1 MPRDDKPESSS
12 DRSPRRGSGERTGRP
27 ARPFVKGSRPPR
39 PAGAGDRPDRP
50 RRSSSDRSDRPA
62 RSFDRDRAPRR
73 SSSDRSDRPD
83 RPRRDSSDRPDR
95 PRRSSSDRSDRPAR
109 SFDRDRPPRRDSSD
123 RPARSFDRD
132 RAPRRDSSDR
142 PDRSF
147 DRDRPPRRDS
157 SDRPARPARSFDRDR
172 PPRRDSS
179 DRPDRPARSFDR
191 DRAPRRDSSDRP
203 DRPRRDSSDR
213 SDRPAR
219 SFDRDRAPRR
229 SSSDRS
235 DRPARS
241 FDRDRPPRRS
251 SSDRSDRPSRPRRD
265 EGPDTRS
272 TAQQKSDDVARR
284 TGGRRYGTDPYPPTT
299 HKRESW
305 KDEGSTRKS
314 SSGPRTSSK
323 RSSRH
328 EDDDDRIMTVSIKN
342 VEAVDANKIKEQLGS
357 TADRAIERLARS
369 LHAFE
374 AHRYSEARKLIMP
387 LLPKVSGIA
396 IVHEVAGLS
405 MYRLGR
411 WQDAADQLE
420 IARGIAAGE
429 VTNHPVLADCYR
441 ALRRYEKVTELWE
454 SLKLM
459 SPPAGLLAEGRIV
472 AAGALADQGELQ
484 AAVRMMTH
492 GTSDPHKVQEHH
504 LREWYVLADL
514 YDRAGDVASARRLFV
529 KIQSSEPKFADVADR
544 LNTLGE

>member
-62 RSFDRDRAPRR
+62 RSFDRDRPPRRSSSDRSDRPDRPARPARSFDRDRAPRR

-83 RPRRDSSDRPDR
+83 R
-95 PRRSSSDRSDRPAR
+95 
-109 SFDRDRPPRRDSSD
+109 PRRDSSD

-142 PDRSF
+142 P
-147 DRDRPPRRDS
+147 
-157 SDRPARPARSFDRDR
+157 
-172 PPRRDSS
+172 
-179 DRPDRPARSFDR
+179 ARSFDR
-191 DRAPRRDSSDRP
+191 DRAPRRDSSDRS
-203 DRPRRDSSDR
+203 DRPARPARSFDRDRAPRRDSSDR

-229 SSSDRS
+229 DSSDRS

>member
-1 MPRDDKPESSS
+1 MPRDDSDASSS
-12 DRSPRRGSGERTGRP
+12 RKPRRTSGERTGRP

-39 PAGAGDRPDRP
+39 PAGEG
-50 RRSSSDRSDRPA
+50 
-62 RSFDRDRAPRR
+62 
-73 SSSDRSDRPD
+73 RSDRPD
-83 RPRRDSSDRPDR
+83 RP
-95 PRRSSSDRSDRPAR
+95 PRRSSSDSSDRPAR
-109 SFDRDRPPRRDSSD
+109 SFDRDRPPRRDSGD
-123 RPARSFDRD
+123 RT
-132 RAPRRDSSDR
+132 
-142 PDRSF
+142 
-147 DRDRPPRRDS
+147 
-157 SDRPARPARSFDRDR
+157 
-172 PPRRDSS
+172 
-179 DRPDRPARSFDR
+179 
-191 DRAPRRDSSDRP
+191 
-203 DRPRRDSSDR
+203 
-213 SDRPAR
+213 DRPAR

-241 FDRDRPPRRS
+241 FDRDRPPRRDSSDRPDRPRRS
-251 SSDRSDRPSRPRRD
+251 SSDRSDRPARSFDRDRAPRRDSGDRPDRPRRD
-265 EGPDTRS
+265 NSDRPARSFDRDRAPRRYSGDRPDRPRRDSSDRPARSFDRDRAPRRDSSDRRPRRDSSDRPVRARREDGPDTRT

-284 TGGRRYGTDPYPPTT
+284 TGGRRYGTDPYPPAKHT
-299 HKRESW
+299 RESW
-305 KDEGSTRKS
+305 QDEGSTRRS

-323 RSSRH
+323 RSSRF
-328 EDDDDRIMTVSIKN
+328 EDDDDRAMTISIKN
-342 VEAVDANKIKEQLGS
+342 VEAGDANKIKEQLGA

-387 LLPKVSGIA
+387 LLSQVIGIA
-396 IVHEVAGLS
+396 VVHEVAGLS

-420 IARGIAAGE
+420 IARGLKPAE
-429 VTNHPVLADCYR
+429 VVNHPVLADCYR

-454 SLKLM
+454 SMKLM
-459 SPPAGLLAEGRIV
+459 SPQAGLLAEGRIV

-484 AAVRMMTH
+484 SAVRMMTH

-514 YDRAGDVASARRLFV
+514 YDRAGDIASARRLFV

>member
-1 MPRDDKPESSS
+1 MPRDDSDASSS
-12 DRSPRRGSGERTGRP
+12 RKPRRTSGERTGRP

-39 PAGAGDRPDRP
+39 PAGEGRSDRPDRPPRRSSSDSSDRPARSFDRDRPPRRDSGDRTDRPARSFDRDRAPRRSSSDRSDRPARSFDRDRPPRRDSSDRPDRP

-73 SSSDRSDRPD
+73 DSGDRPDRPRRDNSDRPD
-83 RPRRDSSDRPDR
+83 RPRRDS
-95 PRRSSSDRSDRPAR
+95 SDRPAR

-142 PDRSF
+142 R
-147 DRDRPPRRDS
+147 PRRDS
-157 SDRPARPARSFDRDR
+157 SDRPVRA
-172 PPRRDSS
+172 RRD
-179 DRPDRPARSFDR
+179 DA
-191 DRAPRRDSSDRP
+191 
-203 DRPRRDSSDR
+203 
-213 SDRPAR
+213 
-219 SFDRDRAPRR
+219 
-229 SSSDRS
+229 
-235 DRPARS
+235 
-241 FDRDRPPRRS
+241 
-251 SSDRSDRPSRPRRD
+251 
-265 EGPDTRS
+265 PDTRT

-284 TGGRRYGTDPYPPTT
+284 TGGRRYGTDPYPPAKHT
-299 HKRESW
+299 RESW
-305 KDEGSTRKS
+305 QDEGSTRRS

-323 RSSRH
+323 RSSRF
-328 EDDDDRIMTVSIKN
+328 EDDDDRAMTISIKN
-342 VEAVDANKIKEQLGS
+342 VEAGDANKIKEQLGA

-387 LLPKVSGIA
+387 LLSQVIGIA
-396 IVHEVAGLS
+396 VVHEVAGLS

-420 IARGIAAGE
+420 IARGLKPAE
-429 VTNHPVLADCYR
+429 VVNHPVLADCYR

-454 SLKLM
+454 SMKLM
-459 SPPAGLLAEGRIV
+459 SPQAGLLAEGRIV

-484 AAVRMMTH
+484 SAVRMMTH

>member
-1 MPRDDKPESSS
+1 MPRDDSESSS
-12 DRSPRRGSGERTGRP
+12 SREPRRSSGERTGRP
-27 ARPFVKGSRPPR
+27 ARPFVKGSRPAR
-39 PAGAGDRPDRP
+39 PAGAGRSDRPDRSDRPRRDSSDRPARSFDRDRPPRRDSTDRPDRP

-62 RSFDRDRAPRR
+62 RSFDRDRPPRR
-73 SSSDRSDRPD
+73 DSPSRSDDRPD
-83 RPRRDSSDRPDR
+83 RPRRDSSDRPARSFDRDRPPRRDSSDRPDR

-109 SFDRDRPPRRDSSD
+109 SFDRDRAPRRDSTDRRPRRDSSD
-123 RPARSFDRD
+123 RPV
-132 RAPRRDSSDR
+132 RARRDD
-142 PDRSF
+142 
-147 DRDRPPRRDS
+147 
-157 SDRPARPARSFDRDR
+157 
-172 PPRRDSS
+172 
-179 DRPDRPARSFDR
+179 
-191 DRAPRRDSSDRP
+191 
-203 DRPRRDSSDR
+203 
-213 SDRPAR
+213 
-219 SFDRDRAPRR
+219 
-229 SSSDRS
+229 
-235 DRPARS
+235 
-241 FDRDRPPRRS
+241 
-251 SSDRSDRPSRPRRD
+251 
-265 EGPDTRS
+265 GPDTRT

-284 TGGRRYGTDPYPPTT
+284 TGGRRYGTDPYPPAKHT
-299 HKRESW
+299 RESW
-305 KDEGSTRKS
+305 QDEGSTRRS

-323 RSSRH
+323 RSSRF
-328 EDDDDRIMTVSIKN
+328 EDDDDRAMTISIKN
-342 VEAVDANKIKEQLGS
+342 VEAGDANKIKEQLGA

-387 LLPKVSGIA
+387 LLSQVIGIA
-396 IVHEVAGLS
+396 VVHEVAGLS

-420 IARGIAAGE
+420 IARGLKPAE
-429 VTNHPVLADCYR
+429 VVNHPVLADCYR

-454 SLKLM
+454 SMKLM
-459 SPPAGLLAEGRIV
+459 SPQPGLLAEGRIV

>member
-12 DRSPRRGSGERTGRP
+12 DRGPRRSSGERTGRP

-39 PAGAGDRPDRP
+39 PAGAGDRRERPERRDRP
-50 RRSSSDRSDRPA
+50 
-62 RSFDRDRAPRR
+62 
-73 SSSDRSDRPD
+73 
-83 RPRRDSSDRPDR
+83 
-95 PRRSSSDRSDRPAR
+95 DRPAR

-123 RPARSFDRD
+123 RPARP
-132 RAPRRDSSDR
+132 A
-142 PDRSF
+142 RSF

-179 DRPDRPARSFDR
+179 DRPDRP
-191 DRAPRRDSSDRP
+191 RRDS
-203 DRPRRDSSDR
+203 
-213 SDRPAR
+213 
-219 SFDRDRAPRR
+219 
-229 SSSDRS
+229 S

-241 FDRDRPPRRS
+241 FDRDRPRRD
-251 SSDRSDRPSRPRRD
+251 SSDRPARPARSFDRDRPRRD
-265 EGPDTRS
+265 SSDRPARSFDRDRPARAPRDGDRRDRPARSFDRDRPARPRRDDGPDTR
-272 TAQQKSDDVARR
+272 TDAQRKSDDVKRR
-284 TGGRRYGTDPYPPTT
+284 TGGRKYGKDPYPPAKHT
-299 HKRESW
+299 RERW
-305 KDEGSTRKS
+305 QDDGSTRKS
-314 SSGPRTSSK
+314 SSGPRNSSK
-323 RSSRH
+323 RASRH

-342 VEAVDANKIKEQLGS
+342 VEAGDANKIKEQLGA
-357 TADRAIERLARS
+357 TADRAIERLARA

-374 AHRYSEARKLIMP
+374 AHRYSEARKLSMP
-387 LLPKVSGIA
+387 LLSQLSGIA

-420 IARGIAAGE
+420 IARGLKPAE
-429 VTNHPVLADCYR
+429 VVNHPVLADCYR

-454 SLKLM
+454 SMKLM

-484 AAVRMMTH
+484 SAVRMMTH